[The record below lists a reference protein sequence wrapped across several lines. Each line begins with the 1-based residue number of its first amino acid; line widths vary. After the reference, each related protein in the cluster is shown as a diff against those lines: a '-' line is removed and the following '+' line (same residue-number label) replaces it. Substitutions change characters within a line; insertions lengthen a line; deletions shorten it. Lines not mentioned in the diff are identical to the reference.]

1 MILDTP
7 DAIARYQLAVIKGRL
22 KLEIKG
28 MKFSRGE
35 TAYAAAKRLYGVK
48 GSREKV
54 LAQLQD
60 MIDGKAPLPERCR
73 PPR

>member
-7 DAIARYQLAVIKGRL
+7 DAIARYQLCAVKGRL
-22 KLEIKG
+22 NLEIKG
-28 MKFSRGE
+28 LKFRGGS
-35 TAYAAAKRLYGVK
+35 AYAAAKRLYGVK